1 MTAID
6 YTPILCFLALIF
18 LTLWTLRQVKLFHES
33 PETAERIDR
42 RLSAEEMRLT
52 GEDWRDNVAEYFG
65 KRANHEAIVRDVT
78 GCD

>member
-1 MTAID
+1 M
-6 YTPILCFLALIF
+6 
-18 LTLWTLRQVKLFHES
+18 E
-33 PETAERIDR
+33 
-42 RLSAEEMRLT
+42 LT